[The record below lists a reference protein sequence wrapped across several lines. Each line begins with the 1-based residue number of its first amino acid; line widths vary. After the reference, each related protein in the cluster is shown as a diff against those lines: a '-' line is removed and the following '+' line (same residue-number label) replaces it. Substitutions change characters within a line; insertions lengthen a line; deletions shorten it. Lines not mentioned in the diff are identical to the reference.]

1 MRCIGR
7 MSYAGILTNHF
18 EEQAAETLLKE
29 VAAATAIQNGEIKIA
44 KHRWGSIIATNI
56 SPLTVSSFLE
66 LDLDKRNIFIS
77 KLRALKG
84 ETEVFKSF
92 ERTLGNKNKPLLVYL
107 SGEINKQSGGA
118 IAVNVA
124 MVSFMAVLANL
135 LINNGNTVLS
145 QGAITEALEQNAPG
159 EWGKFL
165 TTSIGFTPEE
175 STVFSVLGNP
185 TYTRE
190 YTSGTR
196 FLEQQEKV
204 THTTAQLASAEIV
217 TANALPNAAST
228 LFEMNNQLS
237 GSILNALNTQTA
249 LTSELQSARAK
260 YTATQAILSQ
270 SENWWS
276 SSARESAVSNA
287 ASAQK
292 TLEGIQ
298 SRLVGH
304 IDTTVI
310 ANVFAQ
316 LGDATWESFEE
327 TRQAHIR
334 AERLAT
340 VEEGRLSREQ
350 NALARKAASLAHDN
364 ALKFAAP
371 SPAPAAFANAPS
383 AAAVAAQK
391 RVEAAR
397 LEAAARAPGPMTE
410 IETLRAV
417 EARGPYALR
426 ATEIRLAA
434 AAATSEAEAAVTRQ
448 MASDLAAGKVVF
460 NKGKGQIR
468 FGVHAFNSTLPK
480 NASTSKTDFLK
491 LSGLE
496 DLMKT
501 ARKDGERDGSKIKG
515 KFDSNYGVEHAPIIG
530 NPATIFRKATD
541 KLGLTTA
548 EEKSSL
554 QTFAQLV
561 ILNEYSIGFEE
572 KAQGKLE
579 LLRRGINQ
587 AEGDAAGKDYSAVKV
602 TLKAALV
609 KNGKIVVPDGKGGTK
624 ELTDPEIDNLVK
636 EIVEMAIGVG
646 KMPKPDKIDA
656 FAMEIRTQLRGKGKL
671 DETRRSWF
679 LRAERN
685 ARKSPVEI
693 LSDNILLLTVVLTL
707 FGGVAIVGAAF
718 ENPMKNAMARAANK
732 QGAAAA
738 EATLLQAKAAAR
750 ESNARAEHQRA
761 LTAAA
766 KAQAAALLKV
776 TEAEAASKIARLAAN
791 NATNAEGRT
800 KAKENAAAA
809 EKTLREAKAA
819 KAAADEKLQALKPNA
834 SANRLQRRRSVL
846 EERGEMPGMEREEND
861 EEATLKAELEASKAR
876 QAAAKATANAA
887 AKAVAD
893 EAASNA
899 AANAAAALR
908 SSRAA
913 AAAEPPKEPSE
924 AEKRRQRAEAAV
936 KRLGQG
942 GGTRRSRIYRS
953 RTRRHR

>member
-1 MRCIGR
+1 

-124 MVSFMAVLANL
+124 TVSFMAVVANL

-145 QGAITEALEQNAPG
+145 QGAITEALEQNAPS

-260 YTATQAILSQ
+260 YTSTQAILSQ

-350 NALARKAASLAHDN
+350 TALARKAASLAHDN

-383 AAAVAAQK
+383 AAAVAA
-391 RVEAAR
+391 RAAR
-397 LEAAARAPGPMTE
+397 CTCSCTLLAVGPPSARHSACTPST
-410 IETLRAV
+410 
-417 EARGPYALR
+417 ALDR
-426 ATEIRLAA
+426 
-434 AAATSEAEAAVTRQ
+434 TR
-448 MASDLAAGKVVF
+448 
-460 NKGKGQIR
+460 
-468 FGVHAFNSTLPK
+468 
-480 NASTSKTDFLK
+480 
-491 LSGLE
+491 SG
-496 DLMKT
+496 
-501 ARKDGERDGSKIKG
+501 A
-515 KFDSNYGVEHAPIIG
+515 H
-530 NPATIFRKATD
+530 
-541 KLGLTTA
+541 
-548 EEKSSL
+548 
-554 QTFAQLV
+554 
-561 ILNEYSIGFEE
+561 
-572 KAQGKLE
+572 
-579 LLRRGINQ
+579 
-587 AEGDAAGKDYSAVKV
+587 YSA
-602 TLKAALV
+602 
-609 KNGKIVVPDGKGGTK
+609 
-624 ELTDPEIDNLVK
+624 
-636 EIVEMAIGVG
+636 
-646 KMPKPDKIDA
+646 
-656 FAMEIRTQLRGKGKL
+656 
-671 DETRRSWF
+671 
-679 LRAERN
+679 
-685 ARKSPVEI
+685 
-693 LSDNILLLTVVLTL
+693 
-707 FGGVAIVGAAF
+707 
-718 ENPMKNAMARAANK
+718 
-732 QGAAAA
+732 
-738 EATLLQAKAAAR
+738 
-750 ESNARAEHQRA
+750 
-761 LTAAA
+761 
-766 KAQAAALLKV
+766 
-776 TEAEAASKIARLAAN
+776 
-791 NATNAEGRT
+791 
-800 KAKENAAAA
+800 
-809 EKTLREAKAA
+809 
-819 KAAADEKLQALKPNA
+819 
-834 SANRLQRRRSVL
+834 
-846 EERGEMPGMEREEND
+846 
-861 EEATLKAELEASKAR
+861 
-876 QAAAKATANAA
+876 
-887 AKAVAD
+887 
-893 EAASNA
+893 
-899 AANAAAALR
+899 
-908 SSRAA
+908 
-913 AAAEPPKEPSE
+913 
-924 AEKRRQRAEAAV
+924 
-936 KRLGQG
+936 
-942 GGTRRSRIYRS
+942 
-953 RTRRHR
+953 

>member
-1 MRCIGR
+1 

-18 EEQAAETLLKE
+18 EEQAARTLLKE
-29 VAAATAIQNGEIKIA
+29 VAAATAIQNGKIKIA
-44 KHRWGSIIATNI
+44 KHKWGSIIATNI

-92 ERTLGNKNKPLLVYL
+92 ERTLHNKNNPLLEYL
-107 SGEINKQSGGA
+107 SGEINKQSGGVGG

-124 MVSFMAVLANL
+124 TVSFMAVIANL

-165 TTSIGFTPEE
+165 TTSIGFTSEE

-237 GSILNALNTQTA
+237 GSILNALKTQTA

-260 YTATQAILSQ
+260 YTSTQAILSQ

-276 SSARESAVSNA
+276 SSARESAISNA
-287 ASAQK
+287 ATAQK
-292 TLEGIQ
+292 TLEEIQ
-298 SRLVGH
+298 KRLVGH

-316 LGDATWESFEE
+316 LGDAAWESFEE
-327 TRQAHIR
+327 TRQEHLR
-334 AERLAT
+334 AERLAA
-340 VEEGRLSREQ
+340 VEEERLTSEQ
-350 NALARKAASLAHDN
+350 IALARKAASRAHEN
-364 ALKFAAP
+364 ALRFAAP
-371 SPAPAAFANAPS
+371 SPAPAAYANAPS
-383 AAAVAAQK
+383 AAAVAMQR
-391 RVEAAR
+391 RVDQELLDKLVSAS
-397 LEAAARAPGPMTE
+397 AAAKSAEP
-410 IETLRAV
+410 V
-417 EARGPYALR
+417 EPAATSAAATR

-434 AAATSEAEAAVTRQ
+434 TAATSEAEAAVARQ

-468 FGVHAFNSTLPK
+468 FGVHAFNSILPK

-491 LSGLE
+491 LSGLD

-501 ARKDGERDGSKIKG
+501 ARMDGKFDGSKIKG
-515 KFDSNYGVEHAPIIG
+515 KFDLNYGVKHAPSIG
-530 NPATIFRKATD
+530 KPLTIFRKATD

-554 QTFAQLV
+554 QTIAQLV

-572 KAQGKLE
+572 KAQEKLE

-587 AEGDAAGKDYSAVKV
+587 AEGDAAGKEYSAVKV

-609 KNGKIVVPDGKGGTK
+609 KNGKIVIPDGKGGTK
-624 ELTDPEIDNLVK
+624 ELTDAEIDNLVN

-656 FAMEIRTQLRGKGKL
+656 FAMEILTQLRGKGKL

-718 ENPMKNAMARAANK
+718 ENPMKHAMARAANK

-738 EATLLQAKAAAR
+738 EATLLQARAAAN
-750 ESNARAEHQRA
+750 ESKARAEHQRA

-776 TEAEAASKIARLAAN
+776 TEAEASSKIAKIAAN
-791 NATNAEGRT
+791 NATNAEEKR
-800 KAKENAAAA
+800 KAKEKAAAA
-809 EKTLREAKAA
+809 EKILREATAVKEAA
-819 KAAADEKLQALKPNA
+819 DKHLDELKLKKVGNKTRQNTKNRNENMPGLEKSAEELAIERELAAAEAEEK
-834 SANRLQRRRSVL
+834 
-846 EERGEMPGMEREEND
+846 
-861 EEATLKAELEASKAR
+861 
-876 QAAAKATANAA
+876 
-887 AKAVAD
+887 
-893 EAASNA
+893 AASNA
-899 AANAAAALR
+899 AATAANAAAAQAASNAAATAAAERIAAELR
-908 SSRAA
+908 NKKAA
-913 AAAEPPKEPSE
+913 AAAEPAKKETQE
-924 AEKRRQRAEAAV
+924 EMRQQRAEAAE
-936 KRLGQG
+936 KRVGKG
-942 GGTRRSRIYRS
+942 GGTRRRRIYRS